1 MLKNLFKYSA
11 VLARHQ
17 SAPLLKER
25 ECYLAHC
32 ASEVPAAD
40 TLRSLAGKLL
50 IVTQHLVYEVASSQ
64 SKNKWDNNEQLIY
77 FFCARCDVT
86 YYVADR

>member
-1 MLKNLFKYSA
+1 MLDNLFKYSA

-25 ECYLAHC
+25 ERYLAHR
-32 ASEVPAAD
+32 ASEGLAAD

-50 IVTQHLVYEVASSQ
+50 IVTQHLVCEVASSQ
-64 SKNKWDNNEQLIY
+64 SKNKLDNNEQLMD
-77 FFCARCDVT
+77 FLRAL
-86 YYVADR
+86 